1 MPITS
6 SQIISQTPQK
16 IGKLVTER
24 HVASTVEVF
33 DIDYVALDNTDT
45 TATLA
50 SRVSQLDVMLAEQEL
65 ARLLDGA

>member
-16 IGKLVTER
+16 VGTLVTER
-24 HVASTVEVF
+24 HVASTGEAF

-45 TATLA
+45 TATLV
-50 SRVSQLDVMLAEQEL
+50 SRAAQLDAMLVEQEL